1 MEERAGMPP
10 PFPKSPP
17 HTPSEI
23 AEARRDLL
31 ARPRITIRMR
41 LAVGLLFCFLLCA
54 AYAWTFSWS
63 RSGPAPA
70 ALPVLLLALLFCAFL
85 GITVLLDRAL
95 MGPIRRFETY
105 TERISRG
112 DFRPIGP
119 ARWYRDE
126 FTDLAVAVNRMLEE
140 LAAQQRQMVQAAKMT
155 TVGTLTSGIAHE
167 LNNPLNN
174 IAITTEA
181 LIADFKRLSDSE
193 KWNLLQ
199 DIYFET
205 ERAAEIVRSLLD
217 FTREQ
222 RGDWGPVDLREV
234 VESTQRILQ
243 NEMALGNVLF
253 EARFPATLPPIL
265 GAHNPLRQV
274 FLNLFMNA
282 LHAMPEGGRLTVEAK
297 VSPGQVCVEVHD
309 TGNGIPP
316 EDLPRIF
323 DPFFTTKEP
332 GKGTGLG
339 LSVSQSIVR
348 QHGGEIEV
356 FSEPGKGTTFHLCFP
371 AASPPRETH
380 RSVPWPTE
388 NA

>member
-1 MEERAGMPP
+1 MEE
-10 PFPKSPP
+10 KTDSPLPIPQASP
-17 HTPSEI
+17 HPVSEV

-41 LAVGLLFCFLLCA
+41 LAVGLLLCFLLCA
-54 AYAWTFSWS
+54 AYAWTSC
-63 RSGPAPA
+63 RPGAGPASA
-70 ALPVLLLALLFCAFL
+70 DLSIVLLVLLFFAFAV
-85 GITVLLDRAL
+85 ITLLFDRAL
-95 MGPIRRFETY
+95 IGPIRRFETY

-140 LAAQQRQMVQAAKMT
+140 LAAQQRHMVQAAKMT

-181 LIADFKRLSDSE
+181 LMEDFKRLSDEE
-193 KWNLLQ
+193 KWRLLQ

-205 ERAAEIVRSLLD
+205 ERAGEIVKSLLD
-217 FTREQ
+217 FTREE
-222 RGDWGPVDLREV
+222 RAEWGPVDLREV
-234 VESTQRILQ
+234 VESTRRILQ
-243 NEMALGNVLF
+243 NEMVLGNVVF
-253 EARFPATLPPIL
+253 EARFPDALPPVR
-265 GAHNPLRQV
+265 GALNPLRQV
-274 FLNLFMNA
+274 FLNLFVNA

-297 VSPGQVCVEVHD
+297 ASPGKVCVEVTD
-309 TGNGIPP
+309 TGSGIPP
-316 EDLPRIF
+316 EVLPHIF

-339 LSVSQSIVR
+339 LSVSLSIVR
-348 QHGGEIEV
+348 KHGGEIQV
-356 FSEPGKGTTFHLCFP
+356 FSEPGKGTTFHLCLP
-371 AASPPRETH
+371 AASPP
-380 RSVPWPTE
+380 SE
-388 NA
+388 NP